1 MTEPREA
8 SLLKRDLRA
17 IFLDG
22 VAWSVMVGI
31 GETYFAA
38 FVLALGMR
46 EVWSG
51 LIATLPLLAGGVL
64 QLFTPWGVSRLRS
77 RRRWVVLCATI
88 QTVTFLPFVIGALV
102 GAMPGVLV
110 FITAAAYWAVG
121 MAAGPAWNAWV
132 GQLVPE
138 RIRARYFAWRTWATQ
153 VGTLGGLLL
162 GGVLLEVTRAAG
174 RALWGFAALFAIAAV
189 ARALSARWI
198 GSQSEEHPPVGGERR
213 VGVMDLLKRF
223 RRSPDGR
230 LILYLISLT
239 ATVNI
244 AGPYFNPYMLKHLM
258 LSYTDY
264 TWMIGASF
272 VAKILALGVL
282 SKVSVRI
289 GPRRL
294 LRAGGFGIMITPA
307 LWLISSRYDY
317 LIALQVFSGVC
328 WALSEFATFL
338 LLLETIRE
346 DERTSLLTIHNFANS
361 VAMVGGSLAGGA
373 LFAALGQGSE
383 GYRALFIASTL
394 ARAAAMI
401 LLVRVT
407 GIDVP
412 VVRLIVRTISVRPW
426 EGGAGAA
433 DPLDHSFDL
442 PEWTPRRGIE
452 GLRDGA
458 QVLPSACA
466 SLLLLGGLRL
476 VSGGRSAIGVRPPI
490 VFMPR

>member
-1 MTEPREA
+1 VTTPDPRRAEPRED

-22 VAWSVMVGI
+22 VSWSVMVGI

-51 LIATLPLLAGGVL
+51 LISTLPLLAGGVL
-64 QLFTPWGVSRLRS
+64 QLFTPWGVTRLRS
-77 RRRWVVLCATI
+77 RRRWVVLCAAI

-110 FITAAAYWAVG
+110 FVTAAAYWAVG

-138 RIRARYFAWRTWATQ
+138 RIRSRYFAWRTWATQ

-174 RALWGFAALFAIAAV
+174 RALWGFAALFTIAAL

-198 GSQSEEHPPVGGERR
+198 SSQSEEHPPVDGERR
-213 VGVMDLLKRF
+213 VGVLDLLRRF
-223 RRSPDGR
+223 RHSPDGR

-239 ATVNI
+239 ATVNV

-264 TWMIGASF
+264 TWLIGASF
-272 VAKILALGVL
+272 VAKILALAVL
-282 SKVSVRI
+282 SKVSVQV

-307 LWLISSRYDY
+307 LWLISSQYYY
-317 LIALQVFSGVC
+317 LVALQVFSGVC
-328 WALSEFATFL
+328 WGISEFATFL

-361 VAMVGGSLAGGA
+361 LAMVGGSLLGGV
-373 LFAALGQGSE
+373 LFAALGQGID

-426 EGGAGAA
+426 EGGLGR
-433 DPLDHSFDL
+433 PIHS
-442 PEWTPRRGIE
+442 TIRSIYRSGRRDE
-452 GLRDGA
+452 E
-458 QVLPSACA
+458 
-466 SLLLLGGLRL
+466 
-476 VSGGRSAIGVRPPI
+476 
-490 VFMPR
+490 